1 MTLILTNETL
11 RGKKKK
17 KKKKTVPACLIQ
29 KIEVQ
34 NERDKPLQ
42 IEAKEAKV
50 PL

>member
-1 MTLILTNETL
+1 MTLILTNEAL
-11 RGKKKK
+11 RGKKK